1 MRYRKLTKSRRRPAM
16 ADSDGLTLGIP
27 VAGDLTSWI
36 ARDPRGN
43 SFVYPESALGM
54 HAAVVGGSGS
64 GKTETLLA
72 IATRAAARY
81 GWKILFLDCK
91 GDPATQH
98 RFAAAMHQAGISNI
112 GIFPQNAYDGWRGDK
127 RALLNRLL
135 AVLEF
140 NHPYYQ
146 SVAKLMLD
154 LMLSQ
159 PKGLPRTSAEMLTSL
174 HPETLARIYKGLPQE
189 QDVLGIE
196 KTAGQTTHGRYRS
209 FLAALEGKLDGSWA
223 FEDVD
228 AAYLLLEGT
237 ALKDEAAS
245 LGRYFLEDFSH
256 FITKRKRAKDR
267 VLLIVDE
274 YSAIATGAD
283 AANLFERVRSF
294 GGSIMVS
301 SQSYSGLGDRRESER
316 ILDAAH
322 TLIVH
327 RCPDPERLVQRAGT
341 YRRPERSIY
350 IGREGPTGEGSVRIQ
365 DAFKASPDTARQLE
379 VGEVF
384 VVAEGRAHKVQ
395 VVPVEVSKSSMKTAR
410 QMLVAPP
417 TDPAPQETASPPP
430 GNLEFA

>member
-1 MRYRKLTKSRRRPAM
+1 MRYRKLARNRRP
-16 ADSDGLTLGIP
+16 SSFPTDGALALGVP
-27 VAGDLTSWI
+27 KGGDLTSWI
-36 ARDPRGN
+36 ARHPKAN
-43 SFVYPESALGM
+43 TFTLPEGPLGM

-72 IATRAAARY
+72 IAVRAAVQY

-91 GDPATQH
+91 GDPATQL
-98 RFAAAMHQAGISNI
+98 RFAAAMHQAGVTNI
-112 GIFPQNAYDGWRGDK
+112 GLFPQKPYDGWRGDK
-127 RALLNRLL
+127 RAVLNRLL

-140 NHPYYQ
+140 NHPYFR

-154 LMLSQ
+154 LMLSR
-159 PKGLPRTSAEMLTSL
+159 PDGVPSSSAEMLTNL
-174 HPETLARIYKGLPQE
+174 HLDALAKIYRGMPEE

-209 FLAALEGKLDGSWA
+209 FMSALDGKLDGTWA

-228 AAYLLLEGT
+228 AAYMLLEGT

-256 FITKRKRAKDR
+256 FVTKRKRPKDKI
-267 VLLIVDE
+267 LLIVDE
-274 YSAIATGAD
+274 YSAISAGTD

-294 GGSIMVS
+294 GGSVVVS

-341 YRRPERSIY
+341 YRRPERSVH
-350 IGREGPTGEGSVRIQ
+350 IGRQGPTGEGSVRIQ
-365 DAFKASPDTARQLE
+365 DAFKAAPDAARQLG

-384 VVAEGRAHKVQ
+384 VIAEGRSHKVQ
-395 VVPVEVSKSSMKTAR
+395 VVPMDVSETSMKVAEKL
-410 QMLVAPP
+410 LVEKAVATRESAAPP
-417 TDPAPQETASPPP
+417 R
-430 GNLEFA
+430 GHLEFA

>member
-1 MRYRKLTKSRRRPAM
+1 MKYRKLVRKRRPASFI
-16 ADSDGLTLGIP
+16 AENALALGIP
-27 VAGDLTSWI
+27 KGGDLASWI
-36 ARDPRGN
+36 ARHPKGN
-43 SFVYPESALGM
+43 TFTLPEAALGM

-72 IATRAAARY
+72 IAVRAAIRY
-81 GWKILFLDCK
+81 GWKVLFLDCK
-91 GDPATQH
+91 GDPATQQ
-98 RFAAAMHQAGISNI
+98 RFVAAMHQSAITNI
-112 GIFPQNAYDGWRGDK
+112 GVFPQRAYDGWRGDK

-140 NHPYYQ
+140 NHPYFK

-154 LMLSQ
+154 LMLSR
-159 PKGLPRTSAEMLTSL
+159 PAGLPSSSAEMLANL
-174 HPETLARIYKGLPQE
+174 HPDALARIYRGMSEE
-189 QDVLGIE
+189 QDVIGIE

-209 FLAALEGKLDGSWA
+209 FMAALDGQLDGSWA

-237 ALKDEAAS
+237 SLKDEAAS

-256 FITKRKRAKDR
+256 FVTTRKRPKDR

-274 YSAIATGAD
+274 YSAISAGTD

-294 GGSIMVS
+294 GGSVIVS

-341 YRRPERSIY
+341 YRRPERSLH

-365 DAFKASPDTARQLE
+365 DAFKAPPDAARQLP

-384 VVAEGRAHKVQ
+384 VIAEGRAHKVQ
-395 VVPVEVSKSSMKTAR
+395 VLPMDVSEQSMKAAASKLTEDSSEGS
-410 QMLVAPP
+410 Q
-417 TDPAPQETASPPP
+417 PAPTTSSH
-430 GNLEFA
+430 LEFA

>member
-1 MRYRKLTKSRRRPAM
+1 MRYRKLAKSRRVPKIA
-16 ADSDGLTLGIP
+16 AGEGLTLGIP
-27 VAGDLTSWI
+27 LGGDLTSWVS
-36 ARDPRGN
+36 RGPKGN
-43 SFVYPESALGM
+43 AFVYPAAALGM

-72 IATRAAARY
+72 IAARAAKTY
-81 GWKILFLDCK
+81 GWKVLFLDCK
-91 GDPATQH
+91 GDPATQQ
-98 RFAAAMHQAGISNI
+98 RFAAAMHQAGVSRI
-112 GIFPQNAYDGWRGDK
+112 GLFPQNAYDGWRGDE

-135 AVLEF
+135 AVIEF
-140 NHPYYQ
+140 NHPYFE

-154 LMLSQ
+154 LMLKRPDGAPSSSTEMLKKLH
-159 PKGLPRTSAEMLTSL
+159 PVSLMNAYRGSAEAT
-174 HPETLARIYKGLPQE
+174 
-189 QDVLGIE
+189 DVAGIE
-196 KTAGQTTHGRYRS
+196 QNAGMTTHGRYRS
-209 FLAALEGKLDGSWA
+209 FMSALDGKLDGVWA

-256 FITKRKRAKDR
+256 YVTKRKRTDDR

-274 YSAIATGAD
+274 YSAISAGTD

-294 GGSIMVS
+294 GGSILVS

-327 RCPDPERLVQRAGT
+327 RCPDPERLIQRAGT

-350 IGREGPTGEGSVRIQ
+350 IGREGPTGQGSVRIQ
-365 DAFKASPDTARQLE
+365 DAFKASPDAARQLG

-384 VVAEGRAHKVQ
+384 VIAEGRAHKVQ
-395 VVPVEVSKSSMKTAR
+395 VHPMEVSKPSMKAAGDLLKT
-410 QMLVAPP
+410 VDVEPEP
-417 TDPAPQETASPPP
+417 VTVEPA
-430 GNLEFA
+430 GHLEFA

>member
-1 MRYRKLTKSRRRPAM
+1 MRYRKFVRNRQLESFVT
-16 ADSDGLTLGIP
+16 DGALALGIP
-27 VAGDLTSWI
+27 KGGDLTSWI
-36 ARDPRGN
+36 ARHPEGN
-43 SFVYPESALGM
+43 TFTLPEAPLAM

-64 GKTETLLA
+64 GKTETL
-72 IATRAAARY
+72 IAMAVRAAVQY

-91 GDPATQH
+91 GDPATQL
-98 RFAAAMHQAGISNI
+98 RFAAAMHQAGVTNI
-112 GIFPQNAYDGWRGDK
+112 GLFPQNAYDGWRGDK

-140 NHPYYQ
+140 NHPYFK

-154 LMLSQ
+154 LMLSR
-159 PKGLPRTSAEMLTSL
+159 PDGVPSSSAEMLTNL
-174 HPETLARIYKGLPQE
+174 HLDALGRIYRGMPEE

-209 FLAALEGKLDGSWA
+209 FMSALDGKLDGSWA

-228 AAYLLLEGT
+228 AAYMLLEGT

-256 FITKRKRAKDR
+256 YVTKRKHPEDR

-274 YSAIATGAD
+274 YSAISEGTD

-294 GGSIMVS
+294 GGSVVVS

-341 YRRPERSIY
+341 YRRPERSIH
-350 IGREGPTGEGSVRIQ
+350 IGRQGPTGEGSVRIQ
-365 DAFKASPDTARQLE
+365 DAFKASPDAARQLG

-384 VVAEGRAHKVQ
+384 VIAEGRAHKVQ
-395 VVPVEVSKSSMKTAR
+395 VIPMDVSETSMKAAEKLMAEKPVVVPETE
-410 QMLVAPP
+410 V
-417 TDPAPQETASPPP
+417 PAAT
-430 GNLEFA
+430 GHLEFA